1 MSNQESENKRI
12 AKNTAVLYVKLILS
26 VIIGLYTSR
35 VILQALGASDYGLYT
50 IVGGIVS
57 MMNFLGITM
66 MSVTYRYI
74 VVEFGKGEEGDPRKV
89 FNTSLVIHIA
99 LVLLLL
105 IVGETFGVYYIINIV
120 NIDSSK
126 ISDALFVLHLSL
138 AATSFV
144 ILSVPF
150 NGLIVAREKFV
161 FTSVVE
167 IGRTLLK
174 LVMVIALAYYCGNR
188 LRMFA
193 IIMAIFNIILP
204 VSMYIYCFI
213 KDREIVRWQF
223 NKKRSD
229 YSGILGYAFWIMI
242 GAVASMGQ
250 NQGSNMI
257 INLFFNTVVNAAFGI
272 GFQINNYVMMFV
284 QSLNQAA
291 IPQIMKS
298 QSSHNT
304 ERSLSLIYGI
314 AKIAFFIMLIPVV
327 PLILNMDFVLKAWLK
342 DVPQYTDVFAILL
355 LLGGLIKCLG
365 AGIDTSIQTTGK
377 IKAFQIFY
385 SIAYLLVLPV
395 SYLLFYL
402 DFPAYIIIVC
412 TIFATISVL
421 VFQTVYLSYITE
433 FSIVYYIQHTI
444 YPCLLVCICSLPLF
458 LLKYFAENTILWFI
472 ISSLISVMWIIT
484 MIYVLGCTSEEKIII
499 KNSIRRIVKLSN
511 YGKSKK

>member
-1 MSNQESENKRI
+1 MSNQTSDNNKRI

-105 IVGETFGVYYIINIV
+105 IVGETFGVYYVTNV
-120 NIDSSK
+120 ANIDTNK
-126 ISDALFVLHLSL
+126 IQDALFVLHLSL
-138 AATSFV
+138 LATSFV
-144 ILSVPF
+144 ILSIPF

-174 LVMVIALAYYCGNR
+174 LCMVIALAYYCGNR

-193 IIMAIFNIILP
+193 IIMALYNIILP
-204 VSMYIYCFI
+204 ISMYVYCFI
-213 KDREIVRWQF
+213 KDRDIVRWQF
-223 NKKRSD
+223 NNKRSD

-242 GAVASMGQ
+242 GALASIGQ

-257 INLFFNTVVNAAFGI
+257 INLFFNTAVNAAFGI

-284 QSLNQAA
+284 QSLNQAVV
-291 IPQIMKS
+291 PQIMKS
-298 QSSHNT
+298 QSGHNT
-304 ERSLSLIYGI
+304 ERSLALVYGV
-314 AKIAFFIMLIPVV
+314 AKIAFFIMLISAV

-342 DVPQYTDVFAILL
+342 NVPTYTEVFASLL
-355 LLGGLIKCLG
+355 LIAGLVRTMG
-365 AGIDTSIQTTGK
+365 AGFDSVIQASGK
-377 IKAFQIFY
+377 IRNNQIFY
-385 SIAYLLVLPV
+385 SCAYLSVLPIMFI
-395 SYLLFYL
+395 LFKL
-402 DFPAYIIIVC
+402 GAPVYISIVC
-412 TIFATISVL
+412 LIVVAIVVLIFQANYLTKITDFDINNYVRKTTI
-421 VFQTVYLSYITE
+421 
-433 FSIVYYIQHTI
+433 
-444 YPCLLVCICSLPLF
+444 PCLLVG
-458 LLKYFAENTILWFI
+458 
-472 ISSLISVMWIIT
+472 
-484 MIYVLGCTSEEKIII
+484 GCTIPLIIFRYIWPDGLYGFLTFSLFSLCWILVDIFFLGLTKEEKGKVLFILSKI
-499 KNSIRRIVKLSN
+499 KKNKI
-511 YGKSKK
+511 

>member
-57 MMNFLGITM
+57 MMNFLGVTM

-74 VVEFGKGEEGDPRKV
+74 VVEFGKGDEGDPRKV

-105 IVGETFGVYYIINIV
+105 IVGETFGVYYIRNIA

-174 LVMVIALAYYCGNR
+174 LGMVIALAYYCGNR

-229 YSGILGYAFWIMI
+229 YSGILGYAFWIML

-284 QSLNQAA
+284 QSLNQAVV
-291 IPQIMKS
+291 PQIMKN
-298 QSSHNT
+298 QSGHNT
-304 ERSLSLIYGI
+304 ERSLFLLYTIGKY
-314 AKIAFFIMLIPVV
+314 AFFIMLIPVV
-327 PLILNMDFVLKAWLK
+327 PLILNIDFVLKIWLK
-342 DVPQYTDVFAILL
+342 DVPPYTNVFASLL
-355 LLGGLIKCLG
+355 LIAGLIRTLG
-365 AGIDTSIQTTGK
+365 AGFDSSIQASGK
-377 IKAFQIFY
+377 IRKNQIFY
-385 SIAYLLVLPV
+385 SCSYLSVLPV
-395 SYLLFYL
+395 SYILFK
-402 DFPAYIIIVC
+402 FNSPAYVSIICLIIVAFIVL
-412 TIFATISVL
+412 IFQAN
-421 VFQTVYLSYITE
+421 YLTR
-433 FSIVYYIQHTI
+433 
-444 YPCLLVCICSLPLF
+444 
-458 LLKYFAENTILWFI
+458 I
-472 ISSLISVMWIIT
+472 ISFDIGCYIKRTIIPCIMVLICIFP
-484 MIYVLGCTSEEKIII
+484 LIII
-499 KNSIRRIVKLSN
+499 KIIWSNIGFVIFVILCTCWVLADIFILGLSKDEKEKIHSIIVKTIKL
-511 YGKSKK
+511 KI

>member
-57 MMNFLGITM
+57 MMNFLGVTM

-74 VVEFGKGEEGDPRKV
+74 VVEFGKGDEGDPRKV

-105 IVGETFGVYYIINIV
+105 IVGETFGVYYIRNIA

-174 LVMVIALAYYCGNR
+174 LGMVIALAYYCGNR

-229 YSGILGYAFWIMI
+229 YSGILGYAFWIML

-284 QSLNQAA
+284 QSLNQAVV
-291 IPQIMKS
+291 PQIMKN
-298 QSSHNT
+298 QSGHNT
-304 ERSLSLIYGI
+304 ERSLFLLYTIGKY
-314 AKIAFFIMLIPVV
+314 AFFIMLIPVV
-327 PLILNMDFVLKAWLK
+327 PLILNIDFVLKVWLK
-342 DVPQYTDVFAILL
+342 DVPPYTNVFASLL
-355 LLGGLIKCLG
+355 LIAGLIRTLG
-365 AGIDTSIQTTGK
+365 AGFDSSIQASGK
-377 IKAFQIFY
+377 IRKNQLFY
-385 SIAYLLVLPV
+385 SCSYLSVLPV
-395 SYLLFYL
+395 SYILFK
-402 DFPAYIIIVC
+402 FNSPAYVSIICLIIVAFIVL
-412 TIFATISVL
+412 IFQAN
-421 VFQTVYLSYITE
+421 YLTR
-433 FSIVYYIQHTI
+433 
-444 YPCLLVCICSLPLF
+444 
-458 LLKYFAENTILWFI
+458 I
-472 ISSLISVMWIIT
+472 ISFDIGCYIKRTIIPCIMVLICIFP
-484 MIYVLGCTSEEKIII
+484 LIII
-499 KNSIRRIVKLSN
+499 KFIWSNIGFFIFVILCTCWVLADIFILGLSKDEKEKIHSIIVKTIKL
-511 YGKSKK
+511 KI

>member
-1 MSNQESENKRI
+1 MSNQTSDNNKRI

-57 MMNFLGITM
+57 MMNFLGVTM

-105 IVGETFGVYYIINIV
+105 IVGETFGVYYIRNIA
-120 NIDSSK
+120 NIDTSK

-174 LVMVIALAYYCGNR
+174 LGMVIALAYYCGNR

-193 IIMAIFNIILP
+193 IIMAMFNIILP

-213 KDREIVRWQF
+213 KDREIVKWQF

-342 DVPQYTDVFAILL
+342 DVPQYTDVFATLL
-355 LLGGLIKCLG
+355 LVGGLIKCLG
-365 AGIDTSIQTTGK
+365 AGFDSSIQTTGK
-377 IKAFQIFY
+377 IRPFQIFY
-385 SIAYLLVLPV
+385 SVAYLMVLPAAYV
-395 SYLLFYL
+395 FFVVGFPVYTIIICTILASVAVLLFQ
-402 DFPAYIIIVC
+402 VR
-412 TIFATISVL
+412 
-421 VFQTVYLSYITE
+421 YLSRITE
-433 FSIVYYIQHTI
+433 FEPMYYLQHTVF
-444 YPCLLVCICSLPLF
+444 PCLAVLVCSLPLL
-458 LLKYFAENTILWFI
+458 LLKFFITETVVSFLMSSVISLVWILC
-472 ISSLISVMWIIT
+472 LIY
-484 MIYVLGCTSEEKIII
+484 MIGCTNEE
-499 KNSIRRIVKLSN
+499 RYIVKQSINRIL
-511 YGKSKK
+511 K

>member
-1 MSNQESENKRI
+1 MSQISDNNKRI

-50 IVGGIVS
+50 IVGGVVS
-57 MMNFLGITM
+57 MMNFLGVTM

-74 VVEFGKGEEGDPRKV
+74 VVEFGKGDEGDPRKV

-105 IVGETFGVYYIINIV
+105 MVGETFGVYYVTHVANIAPTK
-120 NIDSSK
+120 ID
-126 ISDALFVLHLSL
+126 DALYVLHLSL

-161 FTSVVE
+161 FTAVVE

-174 LVMVIALAYYCGNR
+174 LGMVVALAYYCGNR

-213 KDREIVRWQF
+213 KDRGIVRWQF

-342 DVPQYTDVFAILL
+342 DVPQYTNVFATLL
-355 LLGGLIKCLG
+355 LVGGLIRCLG
-365 AGIDTSIQTTGK
+365 AGLDSSIQATGK
-377 IKAFQIFY
+377 IRPFQIFY
-385 SIAYLLVLPV
+385 SVAYLMVLPAAYV
-395 SYLLFYL
+395 LFVVG
-402 DFPAYIIIVC
+402 FPVYTIIIC
-412 TIFATISVL
+412 TILASVAVL
-421 VFQTVYLSYITE
+421 VFQVRYLSRITE
-433 FSIVYYIQHTI
+433 FEPMYYLRHTVF
-444 YPCLLVCICSLPLF
+444 PCLAVVACSLPLF
-458 LLKYFAENTILWFI
+458 LLKLFATGTVVSFLMSSVVSLVGILC
-472 ISSLISVMWIIT
+472 LIYMV
-484 MIYVLGCTSEEKIII
+484 GCTSEERNIVK
-499 KNSIRRIVKLSN
+499 RRIKRFL
-511 YGKSKK
+511 K

>member
-1 MSNQESENKRI
+1 MSQISDNNKRI

-50 IVGGIVS
+50 IVGGVVS
-57 MMNFLGITM
+57 MMNFLGVTM

-74 VVEFGKGEEGDPRKV
+74 VVEFGKGDEGDPRKV

-105 IVGETFGVYYIINIV
+105 MVGETFGVYYVTHVANIAPIK
-120 NIDSSK
+120 ID
-126 ISDALFVLHLSL
+126 DALYVLHLSL

-161 FTSVVE
+161 FTAVVE

-174 LVMVIALAYYCGNR
+174 LGMVVALAYYCGNR

-213 KDREIVRWQF
+213 KDRGIVRWQF

-342 DVPQYTDVFAILL
+342 DVPQYTNVFATLL
-355 LLGGLIKCLG
+355 LVGGLIRCLG
-365 AGIDTSIQTTGK
+365 AGLDSSIQATGK
-377 IKAFQIFY
+377 IRPFQIFY
-385 SIAYLLVLPV
+385 SVAYLMVLPAAYV
-395 SYLLFYL
+395 LFVVG
-402 DFPAYIIIVC
+402 FPVYTIIIC
-412 TIFATISVL
+412 TILASVAVL
-421 VFQTVYLSYITE
+421 VFQVRYLSRITE
-433 FSIVYYIQHTI
+433 FEPMYYLRHTVF
-444 YPCLLVCICSLPLF
+444 PCLAVVACSLPLF
-458 LLKYFAENTILWFI
+458 LLKLFATGTVVSFLMSSVVSLVGILC
-472 ISSLISVMWIIT
+472 LIYMV
-484 MIYVLGCTSEEKIII
+484 GCTSEER
-499 KNSIRRIVKLSN
+499 NIVKRSIKRFL
-511 YGKSKK
+511 K

>member
-1 MSNQESENKRI
+1 MSNQTSDNNKRI

-57 MMNFLGITM
+57 MMNFLGVTM

-105 IVGETFGVYYIINIV
+105 IVGETFGVYFIRNIA
-120 NIDSSK
+120 NIDTSK

-174 LVMVIALAYYCGNR
+174 LGMVIALSYYCGNR

-284 QSLNQAA
+284 QSLNQAVV
-291 IPQIMKS
+291 PQIMKN
-298 QSSHNT
+298 QSGHNT
-304 ERSLSLIYGI
+304 ERSLFLLYTIGKY
-314 AKIAFFIMLIPVV
+314 AFFIMLIPVV
-327 PLILNMDFVLKAWLK
+327 PLILNIDFVLKIWLK
-342 DVPQYTDVFAILL
+342 DVPPYTNVFASLL
-355 LLGGLIKCLG
+355 LIAGLIRTLG
-365 AGIDTSIQTTGK
+365 AGFDSSIQASGK
-377 IKAFQIFY
+377 IRKNQIFY
-385 SIAYLLVLPV
+385 SCSYLSVLPV
-395 SYLLFYL
+395 SYILFK
-402 DFPAYIIIVC
+402 FNSPAYVSIICLIIVAFIVL
-412 TIFATISVL
+412 IFQAN
-421 VFQTVYLSYITE
+421 YLTR
-433 FSIVYYIQHTI
+433 
-444 YPCLLVCICSLPLF
+444 
-458 LLKYFAENTILWFI
+458 I
-472 ISSLISVMWIIT
+472 ISFDIGCYIKRTIIPCIMVLICIFP
-484 MIYVLGCTSEEKIII
+484 LIII
-499 KNSIRRIVKLSN
+499 KIIWSNIGFVIFFILCTCWVLADIFILGLSKDEKEKIHSIIVKTIKL
-511 YGKSKK
+511 KI

>member
-1 MSNQESENKRI
+1 MSNQTSDNNKRI

-89 FNTSLVIHIA
+89 FNTSLVIHIV

-105 IVGETFGVYYIINIV
+105 IVGETFGVYYIRNIA
-120 NIDSSK
+120 NIDTSK

-174 LVMVIALAYYCGNR
+174 LGMVIALAYYCGNR

-213 KDREIVRWQF
+213 KDREIVKWQF

-314 AKIAFFIMLIPVV
+314 AKIAFFIMLMPVV

-342 DVPQYTDVFAILL
+342 NVPQYTNCFATLL
-355 LLGGLIKCLG
+355 LVGGLIKCLG
-365 AGIDTSIQTTGK
+365 AGVDTSIQTTGK

-385 SIAYLLVLPV
+385 SIAYLSVLPV

-402 DFPAYIIIVC
+402 DFPAYTIIVC
-412 TIFATISVL
+412 TISATISVL

-433 FSIVYYIQHTI
+433 FSIVYYIRHTI

-458 LLKYFAENTILWFI
+458 LLKLFITETVASFLMSSVISLVWILC
-472 ISSLISVMWIIT
+472 LIY
-484 MIYVLGCTSEEKIII
+484 MIGCTNEE
-499 KNSIRRIVKLSN
+499 RYIVKQSIN
-511 YGKSKK
+511 RIFK

>member
-1 MSNQESENKRI
+1 MSNQTSDNKRI

-26 VIIGLYTSR
+26 IVIGLYTSR

-57 MMNFLGITM
+57 MMNFLGVTM

-74 VVEFGKGEEGDPRKV
+74 VVEFGKGDEGDPRKV
-89 FNTSLVIHIA
+89 FNTSIVIHIL
-99 LVLLLL
+99 LVVLLL
-105 IVGETFGVYYIINIV
+105 IVGETFGAYYIRNIA

-161 FTSVVE
+161 FTAVIE

-174 LVMVIALAYYCGNR
+174 LGMVVALAYYCGNR

-193 IIMAIFNIILP
+193 VIMAIFTIILP
-204 VSMYIYCFI
+204 VSMYIYCFV
-213 KDREIVRWQF
+213 KDRDIIRWQF

-229 YSGILGYAFWIMI
+229 YRGILGYAFWIMI
-242 GAVASMGQ
+242 GAIAAIGQ

-257 INLFFNTVVNAAFGI
+257 INLFFNTIVNAAFGI

-291 IPQIMKS
+291 IPQIMKN
-298 QSSHNT
+298 QSGHNQ

-342 DVPQYTDVFAILL
+342 DVPQYTEVFATLL
-355 LLGGLIKCLG
+355 LVGGLIKCMG

-377 IKAFQIFY
+377 IRAFQIFY
-385 SIAYLLVLPV
+385 SLAYLLVLPIA
-395 SYLLFYL
+395 YLLFYL
-402 DFPAYIIIVC
+402 DFPAYTILIC

-421 VFQTVYLSYITE
+421 IFQAVNLSKITD
-433 FSIVYYIQHTI
+433 FSIAYYLQHTVFR
-444 YPCLLVCICSLPLF
+444 CVLVGLCSLPLF
-458 LLKYFAENTILWFI
+458 LLKHFSENSISWFFTSSMVSVIWI
-472 ISSLISVMWIIT
+472 IS
-484 MIYVLGCTSEEKIII
+484 MIYILGCTNEEKEMV
-499 KNSIRRIVKLSN
+499 KRNIRRICKI
-511 YGKSKK
+511 K

>member
-1 MSNQESENKRI
+1 MSVQTSDNNKRI
-12 AKNTAVLYVKLILS
+12 AKNTAVLYVKLIIS

-57 MMNFLGITM
+57 MMNFLGVTM

-74 VVEFGKGEEGDPRKV
+74 VVEFGKGDEGDPRKV
-89 FNTSLVIHIA
+89 FNTSMVIHIL
-99 LVLLLL
+99 LVMLLL
-105 IVGETFGVYYIINIV
+105 IVGETFGAYYIRNIA

-161 FTSVVE
+161 FTAVIE

-174 LVMVIALAYYCGNR
+174 LGMVVALAYYCGNR

-193 IIMAIFNIILP
+193 VIMAIFTIILP
-204 VSMYIYCFI
+204 VSMYIYCFV
-213 KDREIVRWQF
+213 KDRDIIRWQF

-242 GAVASMGQ
+242 GAIAAIGQ

-257 INLFFNTVVNAAFGI
+257 INLFFSTIVNAAFGI

-291 IPQIMKS
+291 IPQIMKN
-298 QSSHNT
+298 QSGHNQ

-342 DVPQYTDVFAILL
+342 DVPQYTDVFATLL
-355 LLGGLIKCLG
+355 LVGGLIKCMG

-377 IKAFQIFY
+377 IRAFQIFY
-385 SIAYLLVLPV
+385 SLAYLLVLPIA
-395 SYLLFYL
+395 YLLFYL
-402 DFPAYIIIVC
+402 DFPAYTILIC

-421 VFQTVYLSYITE
+421 IFQAVNLSKITD
-433 FSIVYYIQHTI
+433 FSIAYYLQHTVFR
-444 YPCLLVCICSLPLF
+444 CVLVGLCSLPLF
-458 LLKYFAENTILWFI
+458 LLKHFSENSISWFFTSSMVSVIWI
-472 ISSLISVMWIIT
+472 IS
-484 MIYVLGCTSEEKIII
+484 MIYILGCTNEEKEMV
-499 KNSIRRIVKLSN
+499 KRNIRRICKI
-511 YGKSKK
+511 K